1 MKKIIAV
8 LLSALLFAGVFAA
21 PASAA
26 VEVKASI
33 SVHKGFAKNGDNKYF
48 MQLKAANPGTTFDAD
63 ANSQFTIDRNT
74 GKLTM
79 KTGLASLVPV
89 EVRVTSGGVTQVV
102 KVTTY
107 YEWYE
112 YFVIVFA
119 AGLFWIAA
127 VNN

>member
-1 MKKIIAV
+1 MKKVIAIV
-8 LLSALLFAGVFAA
+8 LSALLLGAIFAA

-26 VEVKASI
+26 LNVSPSV
-33 SVHKGFAKNGDNKYF
+33 SVHKGFAKNGADYF
-48 MQLKAANPGTTFDAD
+48 EDLKKAYPDMTFSAEN
-63 ANSQFTIDRNT
+63 NSQFTINPSS
-74 GKLTM
+74 GKLTF
-79 KTGLASLVPV
+79 KTGLPSILPV
-89 EVRVTSGGVTQVV
+89 SVTVVSGDETAVV